1 MRHAAWHNPQVSLA
15 GTRGGAGAEM
25 SEFGARFRSL
35 ARVLGCCVFS
45 MTLADRCPSFAP
57 PLRGEKWGYVG
68 DIGGMLFGDGLR
80 IIGDV
85 FGDVV
90 LSLFE
95 WK

>member
-68 DIGGMLFGDGLR
+68 DIGG
-80 IIGDV
+80 
-85 FGDVV
+85 DVV
-90 LSLFE
+90 WGWFE
-95 WK
+95 DNWGCVWGCCVVFV